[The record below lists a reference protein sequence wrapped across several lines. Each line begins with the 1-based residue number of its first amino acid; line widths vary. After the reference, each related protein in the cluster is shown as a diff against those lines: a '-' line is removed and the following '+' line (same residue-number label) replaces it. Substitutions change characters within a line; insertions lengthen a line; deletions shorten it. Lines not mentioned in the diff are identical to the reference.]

1 MSKQKGLI
9 LCNGQMPPKGL
20 VRRYINEEILF
31 VAADGGAN
39 KALDMGFIP
48 EVVIGD
54 LDSFD
59 GTKWS
64 HLTNVQIIKDAD
76 QETNDL
82 EKALAYLLTKS
93 ISEVAILG
101 ATNMRLDHSLKN
113 LSVMLQFN
121 PHFTSLQM
129 IDEYGVCSILP
140 KKFVGN
146 YQIGTTIS
154 LVPLSGEVHNIV
166 TTGLKYPLNNE
177 TLAVGKRDGSSNEA
191 IQETITIEYGYG
203 HLLLYVVN
211 IQRPSSD
218 LPQ

>member
-1 MSKQKGLI
+1 
-9 LCNGQMPPKGL
+9 
-20 VRRYINEEILF
+20 

-48 EVVIGD
+48 EVIIGD